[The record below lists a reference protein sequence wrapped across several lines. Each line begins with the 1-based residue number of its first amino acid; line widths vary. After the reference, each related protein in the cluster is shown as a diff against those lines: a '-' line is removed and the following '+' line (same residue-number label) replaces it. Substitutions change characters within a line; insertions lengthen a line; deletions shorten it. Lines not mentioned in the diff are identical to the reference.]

1 MIRGFLKLAVLL
13 VGGLITLAVA
23 SALLLPI
30 IGLLTALLIGAI
42 KLAFFVAVVY
52 FIVKLISPETADRA
66 YEKVRSKIRRVA

>member
-13 VGGLITLAVA
+13 VGGLVTLAVA

-42 KLAFFVAVVY
+42 KLAFFLTVVY

>member
-13 VGGLITLAVA
+13 VGGLVTLAVA

-42 KLAFFVAVVY
+42 KLAFFLTVVY
-52 FIVKLISPETADRA
+52 FIAKLISPETADRA